1 MQVSLS
7 PSLGAWLAQ
16 GTDLQEQQRDSGH
29 QKLHPGPT
37 VSEGATQE
45 AGTLSQRRVGLSGR
59 GPHRSPKACEARRQG
74 DQALLC
80 QRLFLF

>member
-1 MQVSLS
+1 MQMSPCTT

-37 VSEGATQE
+37 ISKGAIQE
-45 AGTLSQRRVGLSGR
+45 AGTPSQRHVGLRGR
-59 GPHRSPKACEARRQG
+59 GPHRSPKACEAR
-74 DQALLC
+74 
-80 QRLFLF
+80 